1 MSKLF
6 AVYLLC
12 ALELL
17 PNRLLGML
25 RSAEVKFVQILDT
38 RHQIF
43 EGVASHLHQG
53 LGLRRWNNR
62 VSFDFLLHSTFHH

>member
-1 MSKLF
+1 MSKSF
-6 AVYLLC
+6 AVYLLW

-25 RSAEVKFVQILDT
+25 SSTEVKFVQILDT

-43 EGVASHLHQG
+43 
-53 LGLRRWNNR
+53 
-62 VSFDFLLHSTFHH
+62 

>member
-1 MSKLF
+1 MSKTF
-6 AVYLLC
+6 AVYLLW

-25 RSAEVKFVQILDT
+25 SSAEVKFVQILDT

-43 EGVASHLHQG
+43 
-53 LGLRRWNNR
+53 
-62 VSFDFLLHSTFHH
+62 